1 MIPFKLIKIK
11 DKITTDR
18 GDDYTAGYL
27 LDYPYFENTIRW

>member
-18 GDDYTAGYL
+18 GDDYIAGYL
-27 LDYPYFENTIRW
+27 LDYPYFENTIR